1 MFQEHCHDLRSI
13 DKSLHPEPKTTLCS
27 PPHNQPNFMLIQLK
41 VETAVHTPAHKLCPN
56 SI

>member
-27 PPHNQPNFMLIQLK
+27 PPHNQPNFMLIQL
-41 VETAVHTPAHKLCPN
+41 
-56 SI
+56 